1 MAFTSATSGGTSVSA
16 VGFTNAVK
24 TNFERRLLIRALPRL
39 VHGRWATSAY
49 LSGYGSYELRR
60 YESLS
65 AVTTALVQEG
75 VTPDD
80 QLAPQLTQLT
90 ISPIYYGAWMGY
102 TQRIMEQGY
111 DPILSEMVGIL
122 GEQAGL
128 SVDTLVRNDLT
139 DGATTDFS
147 AGQTAR
153 TSLDNRL
160 AHEITFDD
168 ILIQI
173 ASLENAN
180 ARPVEGGMF
189 ACVVH
194 PYTWKNLLQDETF
207 MAAFI
212 EESPNSAIRTGLLGK
227 LMNCVF
233 YMSSNARV
241 YAAGGANSADVYD
254 MLFIGADSHGV
265 VGFASQMPNLNPT
278 AAPADYSPGGNTGG
292 SVNSAEIIQ
301 KGLGETGFDPLNQRG
316 TLGWKLAFNT
326 GITNSAWIRNLE
338 HLNDFS

>member
-1 MAFTSATSGGTSVSA
+1 
-16 VGFTNAVK
+16 
-24 TNFERRLLIRALPRL
+24 
-39 VHGRWATSAY
+39 
-49 LSGYGSYELRR
+49 
-60 YESLS
+60 
-65 AVTTALVQEG
+65 
-75 VTPDD
+75 VTPDED
-80 QLAPQLTQLT
+80 AQPTLTT
-90 ISPIYYGAWMGY
+90 ITVTPSYYGTWMGY
-102 TQRIMEQGY
+102 TQRIDEQGY

-139 DGATTDFS
+139 DNATTDFS
-147 AGQTAR
+147 AGITAR
-153 TSLDNRL
+153 TSLDNSL
-160 AHEITFDD
+160 AHEISFDD

-173 ASLENAN
+173 AELENLN

-207 MAAFI
+207 MAAFV
-212 EESPNSAIRTGLLGK
+212 EEAPNTAIRTGMLGK

-241 YAAGGANSADVYD
+241 YTDGGVGTTDVYD

-278 AAPADYSPGGNTGG
+278 AAPSDYQPGGNTGG
-292 SVNSAEIIQ
+292 SVNSVEIIR

-316 TLGWKLAFNT
+316 TLGWKTAFGVQVTQAN
-326 GITNSAWIRNLE
+326 WIRNLE